1 MKKWL
6 LMMLLAASGMAN
18 AAIELGKDYTLLATP
33 QPVADP
39 KKVEVIE
46 FFSYHCIHC
55 YDDDATINAWAKKQA
70 KDVSFRKEQI
80 VWQKGMEG
88 FARMFAT
95 FKATGTFDKLHGP
108 AFDAQIKQ
116 RANLADPEQ
125 FTAWIKQQKG
135 VDSAKLLKT
144 YNSFGINA
152 QVARATQITRDYRIE
167 GTPTVIVD
175 GKYVVVT
182 GKPERM
188 TQVMSELIAK
198 VRSEKKL

>member
-6 LMMLLAASGMAN
+6 LMVLLAVSGMAN
-18 AAIELGKDYTLLATP
+18 AAIELGKDYTLLSTP
-33 QPVADP
+33 QPVANP

-55 YDDDATINAWAKKQA
+55 YDDDPAFQSWASKLPA
-70 KDVSFRKEQI
+70 DVSFRKEQI
-80 VWQKGMEG
+80 VWQKSMEG

-95 FKATGTFDKLHGP
+95 FNATGTFDKLHRA

-116 RANLADPEQ
+116 RVDLSDSKQ
-125 FTAWIKQQKG
+125 FASWIKQQKG
-135 VDSAKLLKT
+135 VDSGKLLQT

-152 QVARATQITRDYRIE
+152 QVARATKITRDYQIQ
-167 GTPTVIVD
+167 GTPTVIVN

-182 GKPERM
+182 STPDRM
-188 TQVMSELIAK
+188 IQVMNELIAK
-198 VRSEKKL
+198 ARSEKK

>member
-6 LMMLLAASGMAN
+6 LLVMLAVSGMAN
-18 AAIELGKDYTLLATP
+18 AAIQLGKDYTMLSTP

-55 YDDDATINAWAKKQA
+55 YDDDPAFNAWSKTLPA
-70 KDVSFRKEQI
+70 DVSFRKEQI
-80 VWQKGMEG
+80 VWQKSMEG

-95 FKATGTFDKLHGP
+95 FNATGTFDKLHRA

-116 RANLADPEQ
+116 RVDLSKPEQ
-125 FTAWIKQQKG
+125 FTGWIKQQKG
-135 VDSAKLLKT
+135 VDSAKLLQT

-152 QVARATQITRDYRIE
+152 QVARATKITRDYQIQ
-167 GTPTVIVD
+167 GTPTVIVN

-182 GKPERM
+182 ATPERM
-188 TQVMSELIAK
+188 IQVMNELVAK
-198 VRSEKKL
+198 TRAEKK